1 VLYINICI
9 WLQCRLRAGILYVSS
24 YRLLVTTVSCAA
36 ALAVSYLS
44 ELSWAPLLPRFFLPL
59 LLLVKIGCNRKFNGA
74 IKEIKVVVRK
84 QLVVVVIILFMYFLV
99 PLVDV

>member
-1 VLYINICI
+1 L
-9 WLQCRLRAGILYVSS
+9 GTS
-24 YRLLVTTVSCAA
+24 AA
-36 ALAVSYLS
+36 S
-44 ELSWAPLLPRFFLPL
+44 FFLPL